1 LALDVGMGCIAAH
14 VLDQRATAAA
24 EHSVH
29 LGEGSARVHEVLE
42 GDKTT
47 PSAAPPAEPPP
58 PVAGYAASALD
69 ILLDGVEK
77 RVKSRP

>member
-1 LALDVGMGCIAAH
+1 M
-14 VLDQRATAAA
+14 
-24 EHSVH
+24 
-29 LGEGSARVHEVLE
+29 HEVLE